1 MTNDS
6 AEGQSVETDGQSIDD
21 AIERA
26 LRQLGVA
33 RDKVDIEILSHT
45 SRGLFGLGRR
55 RATIR
60 ATLRRPLAVGSPADG
75 SDARPAPIRNR
86 AEVPAVERMAAGAE
100 SDSLDSRSDTAG
112 AAAESVP
119 AAVLS
124 RACSVLA
131 EIVRLTG
138 SEASVD
144 VAHDSAGVR
153 LVIGG
158 DEGGILIGRRGQ
170 TLDALEYLLNR
181 IMAHADASCPPLTVD
196 LEGYRLRRQQT
207 LEALAQRAAS
217 RARASGRP
225 VALNPMSPRDRR
237 IVHITLRQAGALT
250 TRSAGTGF
258 YRRVIIA
265 PSGNRRGRPRPP
277 QPS

>member
-1 MTNDS
+1 MTKDS
-6 AEGQSVETDGQSIDD
+6 AERQSVETDGQSIDD

-26 LRQLGVA
+26 LRQLGVT
-33 RDKVDIEILSHT
+33 RDRVDIEILSHT

-60 ATLRRPLAVGSPADG
+60 ATLRRPLALASSATTSAGHPGRAG
-75 SDARPAPIRNR
+75 NR
-86 AEVPAVERMAAGAE
+86 AENPAFERTAAGAE
-100 SDSLDSRSDTAG
+100 TNALNSRVEPAG
-112 AAAESVP
+112 NAAESISG
-119 AAVLS
+119 AALS

-138 SEASVD
+138 SEASVE
-144 VAHDSAGVR
+144 VAHDPTGVR
-153 LVIGG
+153 LVIAG
-158 DEGGILIGRRGQ
+158 DSGGILIGRRGQ

-181 IMAHADASCPPLTVD
+181 IMAHADASSPPLTVD
-196 LEGYRLRRQQT
+196 LQGYRLRRQQT

-237 IVHITLRQAGALT
+237 IVHMALREAAALT

-258 YRRVIIA
+258 YRRVIVA